1 MDSAQRHR
9 RVRLLVRVVRIGLLA
24 GAVAVAFIGGGY
36 VWDWVQRSREDA
48 ACNQSPFPAIEASI
62 PEAQPA
68 EDPVLDPPLE
78 FFDALVRTD
87 PDDSGMHDRERKLT
101 ELRRKPPAAAP
112 PAVVP
117 AGEYS
122 VQVGAFRS
130 KRSAV
135 ELAAR
140 LAGHGFDAYIKEA
153 RIANG
158 TTVHRVRAGRLADV
172 AAARALAER
181 IEQQAHL
188 STHITRR

>member
-1 MDSAQRHR
+1 MA
-9 RVRLLVRVVRIGLLA
+9 RIGLLA
-24 GAVAVAFIGGGY
+24 VAVAAALAGGGY
-36 VWDWVQRSREDA
+36 LWDRVQRCRQDA
-48 ACNQSPFPAIEASI
+48 ACRRSPFPAIAASA
-62 PEAQPA
+62 PQAHPA
-68 EDPVLDPPLE
+68 DDPAIDPPLE
-78 FFDALVRTD
+78 FFDALVRAD
-87 PDDSGMHDRERKLT
+87 ADDSGMRDSERKLT

-112 PAVVP
+112 PAVAP

-158 TTVHRVRAGRLADV
+158 TTVYRVRAGRLAQVD
-172 AAARALAER
+172 AARALAER